1 MEPVWGATSP
11 TTSRT
16 ASVSFPSTSHDRK
29 AGDGK
34 GNDGVPPVLAVV
46 KMAESAARASALISK
61 RAGKCSRRPEAEL
74 GWSDDESMS
83 SGDEGTAEPASE
95 VRWGAGPTTGKR
107 AGARDAGQPEGLGD
121 GPFWGQ
127 LDDAADLEGRGV
139 LGGAHDAHARE
150 RRRAEAG
157 QPVSA
162 ARLGQW
168 DGSASSAWGRDTR
181 RGSQPG
187 REQGDAD
194 ASAGWAGVGWASA
207 EAPLRAALLGARHR
221 MFAPL
226 REDEPG
232 VFRTEQRAPSLGA
245 DGSMQLHSITLRLA
259 GSSPTWRHV
268 AWDHA
273 ARALQCAP
281 LEVECA
287 PDCLLRADAL
297 AAACAG
303 GAADLRGAVDLL
315 LRTVRPALEGSGVA
329 SSSGGGGGGGSRLRC
344 LPLPLL
350 AIAGARRAGACAL
363 SAGRAAGGDAPAGA

>member
-1 MEPVWGATSP
+1 MELVWGATSP

-16 ASVSFPSTSHDRK
+16 TSYPFPSTPRTPGAGGGGGGARRGSSHRGHDGK
-29 AGDGK
+29 AGNGK

-61 RAGKCSRRPEAEL
+61 RAGKGSRRPEAEL
-74 GWSDDESMS
+74 GWSDDESVS

-95 VRWGAGPTTGKR
+95 VRWGAGPATGKR
-107 AGARDAGQPEGLGD
+107 TGAREPEGLGD

-127 LDDAADLEGRGV
+127 LDDAADLEERGV
-139 LGGAHDAHARE
+139 LGGAHDAHTRE

-162 ARLGQW
+162 ARFGQW
-168 DGSASSAWGRDTR
+168 DGNASSAWGRDTR

-187 REQGDAD
+187 REQGDAE
-194 ASAGWAGVGWASA
+194 ASGGWAGVGWASA

-303 GAADLRGAVDLL
+303 GAADLRGAVDLV
-315 LRTVRPALEGSGVA
+315 LRTVRL
-329 SSSGGGGGGGSRLRC
+329 
-344 LPLPLL
+344 
-350 AIAGARRAGACAL
+350 
-363 SAGRAAGGDAPAGA
+363 